1 MIVCLGFPEN
11 LKSSYFKQGVS
22 EMVMNCQLHKMMKDG
37 YVRILGLHSGLITS
51 AQFYIDL

>member
-1 MIVCLGFPEN
+1 MIACLGFPEN